1 MYAQSALISRS
12 VVCCAP
18 PGGYPLDMSHIEEAI
33 DIERFIGEVE
43 VSISDAVDSLGTT
56 ESARLYAEILDVE
69 QRLEA
74 LRDVLTVLA
83 VSG

>member
-1 MYAQSALISRS
+1 
-12 VVCCAP
+12 VVCCGL
-18 PGGYPLDMSHIEEAI
+18 PGGYPLDMSHIEES
-33 DIERFIGEVE
+33 IEIEEFIGEVE
-43 VSISDAVDSLGTT
+43 VSITDAVDSLGTT